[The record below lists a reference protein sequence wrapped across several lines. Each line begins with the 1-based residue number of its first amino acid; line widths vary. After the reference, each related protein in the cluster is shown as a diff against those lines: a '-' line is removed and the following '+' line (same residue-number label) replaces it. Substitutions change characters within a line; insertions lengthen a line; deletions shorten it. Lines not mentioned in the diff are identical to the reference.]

1 MNVQNVEMQIINTN
15 IYSRFVQSSH
25 FIKCFIRGIKF
36 ITPATFAKYDFIC
49 FRIAIHGN
57 K

>member
-1 MNVQNVEMQIINTN
+1 MQIINTN

-25 FIKCFIRGIKF
+25 LIKCLKF